1 MNLATEAFGTFK
13 FSFIFVCFYLF
24 VYLQYTGTFRT
35 KSAGSLST
43 LMNLVAD
50 QVLCLL

>member
-1 MNLATEAFGTFK
+1 MDLATEALGILN
-13 FSFIFVCFYLF
+13 FSFLFVYLF

-35 KSAGSLST
+35 KSAGGLST

-50 QVLCLL
+50 ELLCLS